1 MRDTITTLRFSAGR
15 SRQGP
20 LTWGQLAIL
29 RELDWLADEAYSY
42 NESVT
47 VDIPPGT
54 GLAAVLDSVRLLT
67 QAHDGLRTTIERPGG
82 GEEPAEPRQRVH
94 ASGEIRVRIVEGTQ
108 ESAGSP
114 DARHNFDA
122 EREFP
127 VRWTVYCRDGV
138 PHQLRAVIS
147 HFTIDGTA
155 LRAFREELV
164 EHLLARRDGGR
175 SRGPAWHPLDQ
186 AEWERAEGAA
196 SSRAAVERWLS
207 LIDEAPRQMFNARYP
222 STGAEDFHC
231 FEMRSAA
238 AAVALER
245 ISRRLNVSVSTIIV
259 ALTAVTVARLSGN
272 RCVLFKVVVGNRTDE
287 RSRNHI
293 APLVQDGVV
302 SLDTRGS
309 FAEVIRRAWPASLR
323 TYSRSR
329 YHPGELES
337 ALAEYA
343 ARRGT
348 DGDPRVALNDARF
361 DSAWTRLPEPEDDMR
376 LRALRESTTISHQF
390 SQERVDVKFFV
401 EVSGADD
408 CLSMSLL
415 TDATYIPSELIPDI
429 LRGME
434 ELLLE
439 EAAGSPVPDREATPR
454 RGIPVLARGPEWEQ
468 VEGNWIHPAAL
479 RALLASIPGVRRAEL
494 LDPSAVRTVQGLR
507 CRLFVDDTFDLDEP
521 ALKRFVA
528 DAARAH
534 EDVLVPET
542 FEIAVCGGY
551 ARRQYDANSRSPS
564 SAR

>member
-1 MRDTITTLRFSAGR
+1 MRDSITRTLRFSVGR
-15 SRQGP
+15 ARQGR

-29 RELDWLADEAYSY
+29 RELTWLADEAYSY

-47 VDIPPGT
+47 VDIAPGT
-54 GLAAVLDSVRLLT
+54 GLADVLDCVRLMT
-67 QAHDGLRTTIERPGG
+67 QAHEGLRTTIERPGG
-82 GEEPAEPRQRVH
+82 EGPAEPRQRVH
-94 ASGEIRVRIVEGTQ
+94 ASGEIRVRLVEGTQ

-114 DARHNFDA
+114 DARYNFDA

-138 PHQLRAVIS
+138 PEQLMAVIS

-155 LRAFREELV
+155 LRAFKEEL
-164 EHLLARRDGGR
+164 EYLLAPRDCRR
-175 SRGPAWHPLDQ
+175 SRGRAWHPLDQ

-207 LIDEAPRQMFNARYP
+207 LIGEAPQQMFSARYP

-272 RCVLFKVVVGNRTDE
+272 RRVLFKVVVGNRMDE

-293 APLVQDGVV
+293 APLVQDGVISV
-302 SLDTRGS
+302 DTQGC
-309 FAEVIRRAWPASLR
+309 FAEVIRRAWPASVR

-361 DSAWTRLPEPEDDMR
+361 DSAWTRLPESEDDTQF
-376 LRALRESTTISHQF
+376 RALRERTSISHQF

-401 EVSGADD
+401 EVSQADD
-408 CLSMSLL
+408 GLRMSLL
-415 TDATYIPSELIPDI
+415 TDGTYIPSELIPDI

-434 ELLLE
+434 GLLVE
-439 EAAGSPVPDREATPR
+439 EAAESSAPDHDAPAWS
-454 RGIPVLARGPEWEQ
+454 GITALPRGPEWEQ
-468 VEGNWIHPAAL
+468 VEGNWIRPAVL

-494 LDPSAVRTVQGLR
+494 LDISAVRTAHGLR
-507 CRLFVDDTFDLDEP
+507 CRLVVDDSFDLDEP
-521 ALKRFVA
+521 SLRRIVA

-542 FEIAVCGGY
+542 FEIA
-551 ARRQYDANSRSPS
+551 AR
-564 SAR
+564 